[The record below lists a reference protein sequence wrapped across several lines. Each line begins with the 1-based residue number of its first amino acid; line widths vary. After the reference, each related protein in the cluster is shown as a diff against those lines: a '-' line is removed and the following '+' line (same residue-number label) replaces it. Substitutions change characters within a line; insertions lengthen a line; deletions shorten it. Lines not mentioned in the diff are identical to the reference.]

1 MYIFIVNVVY
11 FGSDSVELKL
21 ISELVCIKHHNT
33 NLGLFSS
40 DNVTDRVS
48 VYYWVFFL
56 FLFVI

>member
-48 VYYWVFFL
+48 VYY
-56 FLFVI
+56 